1 MSYAGTEKSRIEI
14 DGREEKDGSTIEEPA
29 AEIRSTIEGPEE
41 EVGGQM
47 AEKDKNIFLL
57 FKN

>member
-41 EVGGQM
+41 EVGGQIGR
-47 AEKDKNIFLL
+47 ER
-57 FKN
+57 